1 MDRRLSTE
9 TPMTCLAC
17 KHGTLK
23 PGHSTVTVERGSTTI
38 VIQGV
43 PADVCDTCG
52 EDYLEASIATGLEE
66 VLRRAA
72 LAGVRFELREDAA
85 A

>member
-1 MDRRLSTE
+1 
-9 TPMTCLAC
+9 MTCLAC
-17 KHGTLK
+17 KHGILK
-23 PGHSTVTVERGSTTI
+23 PGKTTVTVERGSTTI
-38 VIQGV
+38 VIQNV

-52 EDYLEASIATGLEE
+52 EDYLEASVATGLEG

-72 LAGVRFELREDAA
+72 ESGVRFELREYAA

>member
-1 MDRRLSTE
+1 M
-9 TPMTCLAC
+9 MTCLAC

-23 PGHSTVTVERGSTTI
+23 PGTTTVTVERASTTI

-52 EDYLEASIATGLEE
+52 EDYLEASIATALEE
-66 VLRRAA
+66 VLGRATA
-72 LAGVRFELREDAA
+72 SGVRFEVRAYAA

>member
-1 MDRRLSTE
+1 
-9 TPMTCLAC
+9 MTCLAC

-23 PGHSTVTVERGSTTI
+23 PGHTTVTLERGATTM

-52 EDYLEASIATGLEE
+52 EDYLEASVATGLEA
-66 VLRRAA
+66 VLRQATES
-72 LAGVRFELREDAA
+72 GVRFELRAYAA

>member
-1 MDRRLSTE
+1 
-9 TPMTCLAC
+9 MTCLAC

-23 PGHSTVTVERGSTTI
+23 SGRTTVTVERDSTTI

-52 EDYLEASIATGLEE
+52 EDYLEASIATAIEGVVE
-66 VLRRAA
+66 RAVQS
-72 LAGVRFELREDAA
+72 GVRFELREYAA